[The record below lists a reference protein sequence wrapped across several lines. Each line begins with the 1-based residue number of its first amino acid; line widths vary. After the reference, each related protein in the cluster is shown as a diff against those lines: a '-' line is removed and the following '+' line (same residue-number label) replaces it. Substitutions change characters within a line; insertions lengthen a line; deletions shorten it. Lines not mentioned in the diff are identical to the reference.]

1 MFMPDPPD
9 GEGEA
14 AGAEDPEDAEDEELF
29 DREAA
34 DVLGVLP

>member
-14 AGAEDPEDAEDEELF
+14 TGAEEADDEEPVDPE
-29 DREAA
+29 AA
-34 DVLGVLP
+34 AVLVAFP

>member
-14 AGAEDPEDAEDEELF
+14 AGAEDERLDWEAAA
-29 DREAA
+29 AA
-34 DVLGVLP
+34 DVLGGLP